1 MKYIKTVS
9 WGEEKENSSSKRKKN
24 HIKFL
29 SIKEELVH
37 VFF

>member
-24 HIKFL
+24 HKI
-29 SIKEELVH
+29 SVY
-37 VFF
+37 